1 MIRENIGIF
10 SNEIP
15 YDENNKNMLFDLLRI
30 NIEITFLNKNN
41 NNFEYC
47 ENLKNLLN
55 TQINKIKNPTS
66 SNNILNYFP
75 LKYIENDYSINQKQK
90 ENFFFDLNLNY
101 KKNILLFFVL
111 DENNNSEKYIKKYNE
126 NINFK
131 NEENL
136 TNRSILIFLHEE
148 KEKINNN
155 NNNSNIIFI
164 NKSIEINFIR
174 ELTIIITKLINNNYI
189 SYITERKKNM
199 NVKFKGKFI
208 PLILQDIG
216 DLIRIQNFKQALT
229 MLEKPL
235 DDASNFDKAKLEEIK
250 ALILFYLSIL
260 DINNDKSLQFNKI
273 IEDLYE
279 SSINKYLKNIKEKNC
294 LYFIIDARI
303 RLILYYSYFEDN
315 FMEKIKKN
323 LFKIQILLDDVNFEK
338 ESKFIYYLKISF
350 LYEKLNLIRKHNFY
364 YLLAYLLCF
373 EDFNLNS
380 MINFM
385 TKNVCQQF
393 AIYNCSKNLIN
404 NFEKFEKIHQ
414 LLIINLRKPI
424 SFYLKNNNN
433 EKYELTLKKR
443 FDKNTSIIVKRNF
456 FLSKYSY
463 KLIWNGIQKYIISL
477 LISYYKTKND
487 LSKSIIFSLGYIQA
501 LYNNISIDEQRSIL
515 NFHLKTSSIFQ
526 SKLYLSMYKIPIL
539 IKIIPLSSDIKFDIS
554 QNPNKKKEENNNN
567 DKQKIFLYN
576 PWEINNSSNYY
587 WTKNSYQNIKIQL
600 NNPLN
605 VEIEINKIR
614 ILFNGTQPLN
624 LPTNIIIS
632 PKDTVFIIS
641 KIKPT
646 KEGITNIIGIE
657 YEIVNT
663 IGIQYCDNNGNGLF
677 FHYENISTDSLALL
691 SGKKELINLHNIKIY
706 PEIPLLNYEI
716 LDKNDVLGKTIEL
729 FDSQFYNFSFKLENK
744 GKYEIDEIKCFIY
757 VYKLNNYK
765 KSLDDILIKTLIK
778 PKENYVFNYKYLHKE
793 IYKKIEFKIYYNST
807 SKNEN
812 EKFIND
818 LLLKPYLFYNIGIGN
833 KNLAE
838 FSNQK
843 IIPFIENSDSLKI
856 SKLDKRVKSNYK
868 IFFSSEKNYISF
880 CLFNSNL
887 SKLKIEIDDQNNNN
901 NKENNEN
908 LNDNNNDKINIIKE
922 EIIEGNISKEIS
934 FIIDSNNNLDNLV
947 LYWNFIDMDNVYGK
961 RNFKQI
967 FENIEN
973 KNKFYFEF
981 NIETKLEKDSITET
995 NYINCCYIIKNK
1007 SNQNFDNLKFIIYI
1021 YTIYENKDDINYVF
1035 NNNLDENIY
1044 IDGSLSI
1051 DIENLKSNEIFNYD
1065 IKIFP
1070 IENYILYSTC
1080 LIINS
1085 YNEEIYL
1092 SPINKNIEII

>member
-1 MIRENIGIF
+1 MIKENIGIF

-15 YDENNKNMLFDLLRI
+15 NDENNKNMLFDLLKI
-30 NIEITFLNKNN
+30 NVEITFFNKN
-41 NNFEYC
+41 NNFEYF

-55 TQINKIKNPTS
+55 TQINKIKNPS
-66 SNNILNYFP
+66 IKNNTLNYYP
-75 LKYIENDYSINQKQK
+75 LKYIENDYSSNQKQN
-90 ENFFFDLNLNY
+90 ENYFSDLFLNN
-101 KKNILLFFVL
+101 KKNILLFFAI
-111 DENNNSEKYIKKYNE
+111 DENNNTEKYIKIYNE
-126 NINFK
+126 YLNNIK
-131 NEENL
+131 DEENL
-136 TNRSILIFLHEE
+136 LKRSILIFLYEE
-148 KEKINNN
+148 KENNN
-155 NNNSNIIFI
+155 NNNNNNNNIKFI
-164 NKSIEINFIR
+164 NKSIEINLLR
-174 ELTIIITKLINNNYI
+174 ELLIVLANLVINNYI
-189 SYITERKKNM
+189 PYITERKKNI

-208 PLILQDIG
+208 PLIFQDIG
-216 DLIRIQNFKQALT
+216 DLIRAQNFKQALL

-235 DDASNFDKAKLEEIK
+235 DEASNFDRAKLEEIK
-250 ALILFYLSIL
+250 ALIMFYLSIL
-260 DINNDKSLQFNKI
+260 EINNDNSLQFNKI

-279 SSINKYLKNIKEKNC
+279 SCINKYKKNIKEKNC
-294 LYFIIDARI
+294 LFLIINARI
-303 RLILYYSYFEDN
+303 RLILYYSYFEEN

-323 LFKIQILLDDVNFEK
+323 FFKIQILLDDLNFEK
-338 ESKFIYYLKISF
+338 ESKFVYYLKISY

-364 YLLAYLLCF
+364 YLLAYFLCF
-373 EDFNLNS
+373 EDLNLDS

-385 TKNVCQQF
+385 TKDVCQQF
-393 AIYNCSKNLIN
+393 AIYNCSKNLIK

-424 SFYLKNNNN
+424 SFYLLNNNN
-433 EKYELTLKKR
+433 QKYELTLKKR
-443 FDKNTSIIVKRNF
+443 FDKNSSIIVKRNF

-463 KLIWNGIQKYIISL
+463 KLIWNGIQKYLISL

-487 LSKSIIFSLGYIQA
+487 LSKGIIFSLGYIQA

-515 NFHLKTSSIFQ
+515 NFHLKYSSNFQ

-554 QNPNKKKEENNNN
+554 QNPNKKNEDNNNS
-567 DKQKIFLYN
+567 KVFLYN

-600 NNPLN
+600 HNPLN

-614 ILFNGTQPLN
+614 ILFTGTQPLN
-624 LPTNIIIS
+624 LPTNIVIS

-646 KEGITNIIGIE
+646 KEGTTNIIGIE

-663 IGIQYCDNNGNGLF
+663 IGVQYCDNNGNGLF
-677 FHYENISTDSLALL
+677 FHYENISTDSLTLL

-716 LDKNDVLGKTIEL
+716 LDKSFDVLGKTIDL
-729 FDSQFYNFSFKLENK
+729 FDSQFYNFSFKFENK
-744 GKYEIDEIKCFIY
+744 GKYEIDEIRCFIY

-765 KSLDDILIKTLIK
+765 NSLDDIVIKTLIK

-793 IYKKIEFKIYYNST
+793 IYKTIEFKIYYNST

-812 EKFIND
+812 EKFISD
-818 LLLKPYLFYNIGIGN
+818 LLLKPYLFYNIGFGT

-1065 IKIFP
+1065 IKIYP